1 MPCESNMTRF
11 TKDILYNG
19 LDQVLQLVQVDQ
31 IFLVEATVTHK
42 GMRKPLIWERLKF
55 TERFSFLNATKVD
68 HVVVDDL

>member
-1 MPCESNMTRF
+1 MTRF

>member
-1 MPCESNMTRF
+1 MTRF

-55 TERFSFLNATKVD
+55 AERFSFLNATKVD